1 MTAIKTVTLKKN
13 DEREMRVGRGLREK
27 ACVPWGMEEK
37 EISDNGEEKLE
48 CGMVPT
54 VVERV

>member
-1 MTAIKTVTLKKN
+1 M
-13 DEREMRVGRGLREK
+13 GRGLREK

-37 EISDNGEEKLE
+37 EISDNGEEKLK

-54 VVERV
+54 VVEIV

>member
-1 MTAIKTVTLKKN
+1 MTIKKN
-13 DEREMRVGRGLREK
+13 DEREIREGRGLREK

-37 EISDNGEEKLE
+37 EIVIMGKRNLSVALI
-48 CGMVPT
+48 PT